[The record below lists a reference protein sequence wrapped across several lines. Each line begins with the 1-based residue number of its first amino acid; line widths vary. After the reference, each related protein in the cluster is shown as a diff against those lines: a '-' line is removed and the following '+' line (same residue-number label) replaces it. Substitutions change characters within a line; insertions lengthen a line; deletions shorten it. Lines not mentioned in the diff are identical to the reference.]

1 MGESSLEP
9 AVGGVRVEWLHTSP
23 LARASVPFRPHRHR
37 RNAICLG
44 RQRHR
49 VRCRER
55 P

>member
-1 MGESSLEP
+1 MGSPHWSQP
-9 AVGGVRVEWLHTSP
+9 WGGVRVEWLHTSP